1 MGLMDAFTADAKV
14 EFKVGDLYD
23 ILRVA
28 ASNEKTAQFLKNAIE
43 CEVPYNYI
51 REVITGK
58 KEEKKEFDG
67 IRVEIPSDILDAA
80 FEAAKEAARE
90 AAAGLDLA
98 AQGANVTVNTQINA
112 APNPDEGI
120 KDCATENVSCEEC
133 QNKEF
138 CDERARDIAGM
149 ADEPSEEESE
159 GGEE

>member
-1 MGLMDAFTADAKV
+1 MGLMDTFVADAKV

-58 KEEKKEFDG
+58 KEKKKEIDG
-67 IRVEIPSDILDAA
+67 IRIEIPSDILDAA

-90 AAAGLDLA
+90 ATAGLDLA
-98 AQGANVTVNTQINA
+98 AQGASVTVNTQINTA
-112 APNPDEGI
+112 HNPDEGI
-120 KDCATENVSCEEC
+120 KDCAPENVSCEEC
-133 QNKEF
+133 PNKEF

-149 ADEPSEEESE
+149 ADEPSEDESE
-159 GGEE
+159 GGDE

>member
-1 MGLMDAFTADAKV
+1 MGLMDAFSADARV
-14 EFKVGDLYD
+14 EFKVGELYD

-67 IRVEIPSDILDAA
+67 IRVEIPSSILNEIAE
-80 FEAAKEAARE
+80 EAKKAARE
-90 AAAGLDLA
+90 AAARVELA
-98 AQGANVTVNTQINA
+98 AQGAPNT
-112 APNPDEGI
+112 DEGI
-120 KDCATENVSCEEC
+120 KDCAPENVSCEEC
-133 QNKEF
+133 PNKEF

>member
-1 MGLMDAFTADAKV
+1 MGLMDAFSADARV
-14 EFKVGDLYD
+14 EFKVGELYD

-67 IRVEIPSDILDAA
+67 IRVEIPSSILNEITE
-80 FEAAKEAARE
+80 EAKKAARE
-90 AAAGLDLA
+90 AAERVELA
-98 AQGANVTVNTQINA
+98 AQGE
-112 APNPDEGI
+112 PNPDEGI
-120 KDCATENVSCEEC
+120 KDCDPENVSCEEC
-133 QNKEF
+133 PNKEF

>member
-1 MGLMDAFTADAKV
+1 MGLMDAFAADTKV

-28 ASNEKTAQFLKNAIE
+28 ASNEKTAQFLKNAIK

-67 IRVEIPSDILDAA
+67 IRVEIPSSILNEIAE
-80 FEAAKEAARE
+80 EAKKAARE
-90 AAAGLDLA
+90 AAARVELA
-98 AQGANVTVNTQINA
+98 AQGAH
-112 APNPDEGI
+112 NPDEGI
-120 KDCATENVSCEEC
+120 KDCAHENVSCEEC
-133 QNKEF
+133 PNKEF

-149 ADEPSEEESE
+149 ADEPSEEERE

>member
-1 MGLMDAFTADAKV
+1 MGLMDAFAADAKV

-67 IRVEIPSDILDAA
+67 IRVEIPSSILNEIAE
-80 FEAAKEAARE
+80 EAKKAARE
-90 AAAGLDLA
+90 AAARVELA
-98 AQGANVTVNTQINA
+98 AQGE
-112 APNPDEGI
+112 PNPDEGI
-120 KDCATENVSCEEC
+120 KDCAPENVSCEEC
-133 QNKEF
+133 PNKEF

>member
-112 APNPDEGI
+112 APNTDEGI
-120 KDCATENVSCEEC
+120 KDCAPENVSCEEC
-133 QNKEF
+133 PNKKI
-138 CDERARDIAGM
+138 CDEDIEKI
-149 ADEPSEEESE
+149 ADEQSKEESE

>member
-1 MGLMDAFTADAKV
+1 MGLMDAFSADARV
-14 EFKVGDLYD
+14 EFKVGELYD

-43 CEVPYNYI
+43 CEAPYNYI

-67 IRVEIPSDILDAA
+67 IRVEIPSGILNEIAE
-80 FEAAKEAARE
+80 EAKKAARE
-90 AAAGLDLA
+90 AAARVELA
-98 AQGANVTVNTQINA
+98 AQGE
-112 APNPDEGI
+112 PNLDEGI

-133 QNKEF
+133 PNKEF

>member
-1 MGLMDAFTADAKV
+1 MGLMDAFVADAKA
-14 EFKVGDLYD
+14 EFKVGDIYD

-67 IRVEIPSDILDAA
+67 IRVEIPSSILNEIAE
-80 FEAAKEAARE
+80 EAKKAARE
-90 AAAGLDLA
+90 AEARVELA
-98 AQGANVTVNTQINA
+98 AQGE
-112 APNPDEGI
+112 PNPDEGI
-120 KDCATENVSCEEC
+120 KDCAPENISCEEC
-133 QNKEF
+133 PNKEF

>member
-1 MGLMDAFTADAKV
+1 MGIIDAFAADARV

-67 IRVEIPSDILDAA
+67 IRVEIPSSILNEIA
-80 FEAAKEAARE
+80 EEEKKAARE
-90 AAAGLDLA
+90 AATRVELA
-98 AQGANVTVNTQINA
+98 AQGE
-112 APNPDEGI
+112 PNPDEGI
-120 KDCATENVSCEEC
+120 KDCAPENVSCEEC
-133 QNKEF
+133 PNKEF
-138 CDERARDIAGM
+138 CDERARDIAEM

>member
-1 MGLMDAFTADAKV
+1 MGLMDAFSADARV
-14 EFKVGDLYD
+14 EFKVGELYD

-67 IRVEIPSDILDAA
+67 IRVEIPSSILNEITE
-80 FEAAKEAARE
+80 EAKKAARE
-90 AAAGLDLA
+90 AAERVELA
-98 AQGANVTVNTQINA
+98 AQGE
-112 APNPDEGI
+112 PNPDEGI
-120 KDCATENVSCEEC
+120 KDCAPENVSCEEC
-133 QNKEF
+133 PNKEF

>member
-1 MGLMDAFTADAKV
+1 MGLMDAFVADAKV

-67 IRVEIPSDILDAA
+67 IRVEIPSSILNEIAE
-80 FEAAKEAARE
+80 EAKKAERE
-90 AAAGLDLA
+90 AAARVELA
-98 AQGANVTVNTQINA
+98 EQGKQ
-112 APNPDEGI
+112 NPDEVL
-120 KDCATENVSCEEC
+120 KDCAPENVPCEEC
-133 QNKEF
+133 PHKDF
-138 CDERARDIAGM
+138 CENCAEDIAGLC
-149 ADEPSEEESE
+149 ASLVAPDEPNEESE
-159 GGEE
+159 GGER

>member
-1 MGLMDAFTADAKV
+1 MGLMDAFVADAKV

-67 IRVEIPSDILDAA
+67 IRVEIPSSILNEIA
-80 FEAAKEAARE
+80 EEEKKAARE
-90 AAAGLDLA
+90 AAARVELA
-98 AQGANVTVNTQINA
+98 AQGE
-112 APNPDEGI
+112 PNPDEGI
-120 KDCATENVSCEEC
+120 KDCAPENISCEEC
-133 QNKEF
+133 PNKEF

>member
-1 MGLMDAFTADAKV
+1 MGLMDAFVADAKV

-67 IRVEIPSDILDAA
+67 IRVEIPSSILNEIAE
-80 FEAAKEAARE
+80 EAKKAARE
-90 AAAGLDLA
+90 AAARVELA
-98 AQGANVTVNTQINA
+98 AQGE
-112 APNPDEGI
+112 PNPDEGI
-120 KDCATENVSCEEC
+120 KDCAPENISCEEC
-133 QNKEF
+133 PNKEF

>member
-67 IRVEIPSDILDAA
+67 IRVEIPSSILNEIAE
-80 FEAAKEAARE
+80 EAKKAARE
-90 AAAGLDLA
+90 AAARVELA
-98 AQGANVTVNTQINA
+98 AQGEH
-112 APNPDEGI
+112 NPDEGI
-120 KDCATENVSCEEC
+120 KDCAPENVSCEEC
-133 QNKEF
+133 PNKEF